1 MKRFIPSVSTRSEV
15 LLAIYGAAILFGT
28 LVLCELLFDP
38 WITRAIT
45 SVLGVASPRAE
56 MLAHIL
62 CSLVLGGLFLSLGI
76 WALRR
81 RTRDWMDSQAA
92 LKSTEERYRL
102 AVNATRCGVY
112 EWNAA
117 TGMVSS
123 CVRSREIF
131 GLTPATGPWQGSE
144 WVSAIHPD
152 DVDRYKAAFVE
163 HLTGATPKLD
173 VEYRVRTPAGDE
185 IWVRD
190 RSQAKRDETGRATHL
205 VGVIEDIT
213 DRVRVRRAGV
223 ENERRLKKFAVL
235 AADLLWETDASMTFT
250 YVSGKMTEFFGSLE
264 RSPIGLSNF
273 EVMKLLGLEHVPG
286 EAETHRAALANREP
300 YRDVMQTYRD
310 ALGRTRLLAV
320 SGEPKFD
327 EKGEFSGYIGMARD
341 LTDWQEANEARRIHE
356 ARLDALI
363 ENAPLHILFKD
374 TEGRYTR
381 VNRHASAFAGIA
393 PEEIVG
399 KTSRDIN
406 PDAFA
411 DDHDAADREVLK
423 TGQALTI
430 ENRQQTLQGP
440 RDLLTRKF
448 PLYDADGEIEGLGI
462 FSFDITDM
470 KEKDRSLQLS
480 QSRFRDFAHAAS
492 DWFWETDDQLRF
504 TDLSDRF
511 EKVTGVPRAAVLGR
525 TLESIAFDSRVE
537 HKPETWLKLA
547 AVLDAHEPFRDF
559 QYQVQLADGSSRIIE
574 FSGVPAFDHADRFVG
589 YRGSARDVTE
599 SRLAEAA
606 LRKSE
611 EFLRLITDN
620 LPVWIAYVDREYRFR
635 FVNAEFARVH
645 NVTQKEMVGQGVWFH
660 SPPGH
665 KEKVLPNMD
674 RALAGEPVEAE
685 EEFEWFGGEKR
696 WFRSNLVP
704 HIEDGKVQGLIAMR
718 QDVTALKQAEAEA
731 HYRAL
736 RIQAIAD
743 GVPALIIYMDK
754 NLRFAFHNQT
764 AERWYARP
772 SAEIT
777 GRTVADILGQDTAD
791 RFERDLRKVLRGESV
806 TVKASVKYPDNVL
819 RNIEAHWVPDISNGE
834 VRGIYGFVV
843 DVSRQSELEE
853 NLRQSQK
860 LEAVGQLTG
869 GIAHD
874 FNNLLLA
881 IQANLDL
888 IEGEAEAVPFSG
900 FIGSAQKA
908 VDRAAE
914 LTRRLLAFSRRQQL
928 KPEVIDLQVMLPDFA
943 RLLKRTLGAE
953 IEVRVGEIAA
963 NSRVMADPGQL
974 ENALLN
980 LAINARDAMP
990 GGGELTLDV
999 DSVTI
1004 AGKKGRRGSPH
1015 DPGTYTRINVR
1026 DTGAGMSE
1034 AVCRKAFEPFF
1045 TTKEVGQ
1052 GTGLGLSMVH
1062 GFMEQSGGFAEIDSE
1077 PSVGTSVQ
1085 LCLPQVRATALEV
1098 APEPDAACPRGK
1110 GVVLLVE
1117 DDGLVRDATA
1127 QSLTRLGYDV
1137 LEAANGV
1144 EAEALVE
1151 DREDIDLVFS
1161 DIVMPGGISGVALAQ
1176 HIQKCRPDLPVLL
1189 TTGYPGDSCRADI
1202 SDVPF
1207 DILQKPY
1214 NRARLGA
1221 AIKDAM
1227 TRVRGEKADA
1237 A

>member
-1 MKRFIPSVSTRSEV
+1 MNRFIPSVSKRSEV

-38 WITRAIT
+38 WLTRMITL
-45 SVLGVASPRAE
+45 VLGVASPRAE

-81 RTRDWMDSQAA
+81 RTRDWVESQAA
-92 LKSTEERYRL
+92 LKNTEERYRL

-123 CVRSREIF
+123 CARSREIF
-131 GLTPATGPWQGSE
+131 GLAPATGAWQGSE

-152 DVDRYKAAFVE
+152 DVDGYTKAFVE
-163 HLTGATPKLD
+163 HLTSATPKLD
-173 VEYRVRTPAGDE
+173 TEYRVRTPAGDE

-190 RSQAKRDETGRATHL
+190 RSQAKRDETGRATHF

-213 DRVRVRRAGV
+213 DRVRARRASV
-223 ENERRLKKFAVL
+223 ENERRLKKFAGL

-327 EKGEFSGYIGMARD
+327 EQGDFSGYIGMARD

-356 ARLDALI
+356 ARLEALI

-374 TEGRYTR
+374 TGGRYTR

-393 PEEIVG
+393 PEEMIG

-406 PDAFA
+406 PDTFA
-411 DDHDAADREVLK
+411 DAHDAADREVLN

-480 QSRFRDFAHAAS
+480 QSRFRDFAHSAS
-492 DWFWETDDQLRF
+492 DWFWETDDALRF

-511 EKVTGVPRAAVLGR
+511 EEVTGVPRAAVLGR
-525 TLESIAFDSRVE
+525 TLESIAFDGRVE
-537 HKPETWLKLA
+537 HKPETWIKLE
-547 AVLDAHEPFRDF
+547 AVLNAREPFRDF
-559 QYQVQLADGSSRIIE
+559 QYQIRSADGSNRIIE
-574 FSGVPAFDHADRFVG
+574 FSGVPAYDHANCFIG

-599 SRLAEAA
+599 RRQAEAA
-606 LRKSE
+606 LQKSE

-620 LPVWIAYVDREYRFR
+620 LPVWICYVDRQHRFR
-635 FVNAEFARVH
+635 FVNAEFAGEYD
-645 NVTQKEMVGQGVWFH
+645 VTPQEMVGQDIWAS
-660 SPPGH
+660 SPPEH
-665 KEKVLPNMD
+665 KDKVLPHMERAFAGD
-674 RALAGEPVEAE
+674 RVQYEDEY
-685 EEFEWFGGEKR
+685 EWFGGQKR
-696 WFRSNLVP
+696 CFRSSLVP
-704 HIEDGKVQGLIAMR
+704 HIEDGVVQGLIAMR

-731 HYRAL
+731 HYRAR

-754 NLRFAFHNQT
+754 DLRFAFHNRT
-764 AERWYARP
+764 AEQWYARP
-772 SAEIT
+772 SAEIA
-777 GRTVADILGQDTAD
+777 GRTIADILGEGTAA
-791 RFERDLRKVLRGESV
+791 RFEPYLRNVLKGEPV
-806 TVKASVKYPDNVL
+806 TVKDRVLYPDKVL
-819 RNIEAHWVPDISNGE
+819 RNIEAHWVPDVSDGE

-843 DVSRQSELEE
+843 DVSRQNELEE

-888 IEGEAEAVPFSG
+888 IEGDEAATALTG
-900 FIGSAQKA
+900 YIGSAQKA
-908 VDRAAE
+908 VDRAAD

-928 KPEVIDLQVMLPDFA
+928 KPDVIDLQAMLPDFA
-943 RLLKRTLGAE
+943 RLLRRTLGAG
-953 IEVRVGEIAA
+953 IEVKVGHIAA
-963 NSRVMADPGQL
+963 ESRVMADLGQL

-990 GGGELTLDV
+990 DGGELTLDV

-1004 AGKKGRRGSPH
+1004 TERKGRRGFAH
-1015 DPGTYTRINVR
+1015 DPGTYIRINVR

-1062 GFMEQSGGFAEIDSE
+1062 GFMEQSGGFAEIESE

-1085 LCLPQVRATALEV
+1085 LCLPQVCALALESAV
-1098 APEPDAACPRGK
+1098 EPEPACQKGN

-1117 DDGLVRDATA
+1117 DDRLVRDATA
-1127 QSLTRLGYDV
+1127 QSLTRLGYEV
-1137 LEAANGV
+1137 LEAEDGIKAK
-1144 EAEALVE
+1144 ALVD
-1151 DREDIDLVFS
+1151 DRDDIDLVFS
-1161 DIVMPGGISGVALAQ
+1161 DIMMPGGVSGVALAQ
-1176 HIQKCRPDLPVLL
+1176 HIQEMRPDLPVLL
-1189 TTGYPGDSCRADI
+1189 TTGYPGDTYRAGI
-1202 SDVPF
+1202 ADVPF